1 MARAV
6 RFDRYGDVDVLDVVE
21 VPDPKPGAGQVVVAV
36 VAAGINPGES
46 KIRAGLL
53 HERWPATF
61 PSGQGSD
68 FAGRIAAL
76 GAGVSGIAVG
86 DEVVGFTHQRAS
98 HATHVVVPVDQV
110 APKPAGLSW
119 DVAGALFVAGTTA
132 FAAVRAVEAK
142 EGDTVAVSAAA
153 GGVGT
158 VAVQLLRA
166 RGVTVVGIAG
176 PANADWLRSLGV
188 VPVEY
193 GDGLAE
199 RIRAAAPGGL
209 DAFLDFH
216 GTGYVELALELGVPP
231 ERVNTV
237 IDFPAVE
244 KYGVKAEGNGAADTI
259 DVVAE
264 LADLAAAGT
273 LTVPIAATYP
283 LDQVRD
289 AFRELERGH
298 TRGKIVLHP

>member
-68 FAGRIAAL
+68 LAGRITAL

-119 DVAGALFVAGTTA
+119 EVAGSLFVAGTTA

-166 RGVTVVGIAG
+166 RGATVIGIAG
-176 PANADWLRSLGV
+176 PGNADWLRSLGV
-188 VPVEY
+188 MPVEY

-199 RIRAAAPGGL
+199 RIRAAAPDGL

-216 GTGYVELALELGVPP
+216 GSGYVDLALELGVPP
-231 ERVNTV
+231 ERVDTV
-237 IDFPAVE
+237 IDFAAVE
-244 KYGVKAEGNGAADTI
+244 KYGVKAEGNAAADTI

-273 LTVPIAATYP
+273 LTIPIAATYP
-283 LDQVRD
+283 LDRVRD
-289 AFRELERGH
+289 AYRELERGH
-298 TRGKIVLHP
+298 TRGKIVLRP

>member
-68 FAGRIAAL
+68 LAGRITAL

-119 DVAGALFVAGTTA
+119 EVAGSLFVAGTTA

-153 GGVGT
+153 GGVGS

-166 RGVTVVGIAG
+166 RGATVIGIAG
-176 PANADWLRSLGV
+176 PGNADWLRSLGV
-188 VPVEY
+188 MPVEY

-199 RIRAAAPGGL
+199 RIRAAAPDGL

-216 GTGYVELALELGVPP
+216 GSGYVDLALELGVPP
-231 ERVNTV
+231 ERVDTV
-237 IDFPAVE
+237 IDFAAVE
-244 KYGVKAEGNGAADTI
+244 KYGVKAEGNAAADTI

-273 LTVPIAATYP
+273 LTIPIAATYP
-283 LDQVRD
+283 LDRVRD
-289 AFRELERGH
+289 AYRELERGH
-298 TRGKIVLHP
+298 TRGKIVLRP